1 MDREIP
7 KKERQRENMKSR
19 LKVGGIVVACVAVVA
34 AIVCLMGESLNEK
47 DLLIRPAE
55 QGTIESSVTASG
67 KIVPLYE
74 QAIVSPVA
82 TKIMEVYCNEGDIV
96 EPGQSLLRLD
106 LQSTETEY
114 RRMSD
119 EVSMK
124 RNELEQVSLN
134 NATYLTDLEM
144 RIKAKEMAVSHLK
157 AEVRNER
164 RLDSIGSGTGDRIR
178 EAQLAYE
185 TGLLELEQ
193 LRTQL
198 SNERKAHA
206 ASYRSK
212 QLEGSISARN
222 LEAMQRTLDDARVK
236 SPRQGTVTYLNKS
249 LGTSISSGEKL
260 AVVSDLNHFKISGE
274 IPESNSGKLS
284 VGSSVNVRVNRNTV
298 KGHISNISPQSQN
311 GMVEFTVILEDD
323 SDKLL
328 RSGLRTE
335 LNVVYDIHDGV
346 TRIPNGAY
354 FQGPGTYVL
363 FVKTAPDKLER
374 RSVVLGDSNFDY
386 VEVKSGIAAGEE
398 VVITDMSNYKDK
410 KSISLK

>member
-284 VGSSVNVRVNRNTV
+284 VGSSVNVSVTRNTV
-298 KGHISNISPQSQN
+298 
-311 GMVEFTVILEDD
+311 
-323 SDKLL
+323 
-328 RSGLRTE
+328 
-335 LNVVYDIHDGV
+335 
-346 TRIPNGAY
+346 
-354 FQGPGTYVL
+354 
-363 FVKTAPDKLER
+363 
-374 RSVVLGDSNFDY
+374 
-386 VEVKSGIAAGEE
+386 
-398 VVITDMSNYKDK
+398 
-410 KSISLK
+410 